1 MANPIRLGVEPFR
14 PAGNLPIGTVIDDSF
29 YPEGF
34 LAGKYQNAF
43 NLDYTTASPAT
54 GPSGSLGASPEQSG
68 FTVPEGTSPDEKAK
82 YMFQDYM
89 LQTLLN
95 RQDKENSPEA
105 MRQKFEMLDALQ
117 ARQAE
122 RMMKYGTQSNVIGAL
137 LKDLPKAIAGP
148 AWEKARYAD
157 LEAQG
162 PLFASQAIRPAFSN
176 RDYINL

>member
-1 MANPIRLGVEPFR
+1 MANPIRLGVETFR
-14 PAGNLPIGTVIDDSF
+14 PAGNLPVGTVIDDSF

-68 FTVPEGTSPDEKAK
+68 FSGIGGLDPNKEAELAQQK
-82 YMFQDYM
+82 YFFD
-89 LQTLLN
+89 TLLN
-95 RQDKENSPEA
+95 IKDKENSPEA

-117 ARQAE
+117 ASQAA
-122 RMMKYGTQSNVIGAL
+122 RMMRYGTQSNVIGAL

>member
-1 MANPIRLGVEPFR
+1 MANPTRLGIEPFR
-14 PAGNLPIGTVIDDSF
+14 PAGSLPVGTVIDDSF

-89 LQTLLN
+89 LKTLFD
-95 RQDKENSPEA
+95 RQDKANSSEELA
-105 MRQKFEMLDALQ
+105 KKFGFLDELQ

-122 RMMKYGTQSNVIGAL
+122 RMMKYGTQSNVIAAL

-148 AWEKARYAD
+148 AWAKARYAD